1 MPRAHASTSPEVPS
15 PHPPRSAPQTARPTG
30 GMVPQPLMQAA
41 ATPIP
46 WHTMESDIVLEQLHV
61 NPAVGL
67 QETDAAA
74 RQQQYGPNE
83 LLERGTKNP
92 WRILGEQLTSVVML
106 VLGVGAL
113 IKALLGEYLDAGAIL
128 AVVLLNAVLG
138 FIQEYR
144 AERAIAALKRLA
156 TPLVRVRRSAQVRD
170 IPARDLVPGDVILLE
185 AGNAIPA
192 DARLVESANVR
203 VQEASLTGESH
214 PVEKRLAAVAGTD
227 APLGDR
233 HNMLYLGT
241 TVTYGRGTAVVTE
254 TGMRT
259 ELGRIAELIQHV
271 VSEATPLQKR
281 VKHLGMTLSL
291 ASVAI
296 VALVF
301 LLGMLHGQAAGP
313 LFLAGVA
320 IAVAAMPEGLPAVL
334 TITLALGAQRM
345 LRRRALIR
353 TLPAVETLGSVTT
366 ICSDKTGTL
375 TENRMQVKF
384 LDVAGHTVDFTEML
398 HKGHPVLAENEAA
411 EPAHDTAQ
419 LLLLAAG
426 VLCND
431 AILERQTPE
440 GGTAYTI
447 GDPTEGALLVAAA
460 HFGLWKTPLDQR
472 LPRVSEVPFSS
483 ERKLMT
489 TLHRLPT
496 TPATANGLAQLE
508 RLWSAYQTPFVACTK
523 GAVDSLLRLCTQ
535 VCHGEQC
542 EPLSAAVQA
551 RITSASDQ
559 LAREGLRVLGLA
571 FRPLATLPD
580 QVTAEALE
588 QELIFIGLVG
598 MIDPPRPEV
607 QAAILT
613 CQAAGIRPVMITGDH
628 PLTARQIAREL
639 HIIAPEDERVLTG
652 ADLARM
658 SPQELLDAV
667 EHVSVYARVAPE
679 HKLHIVQALQQRG
692 HVVAMTGDGVND
704 APALRQSDIG
714 VAMGITGTDVAK
726 EAAHMVILDDNFSTI
741 VSAVEEGRTI
751 YDNVRKFVK
760 YIVTSNL
767 GEVIT
772 MCLSQVFGMPLPM
785 TTLQILWMN
794 LVTDGV
800 PGLALGLEPTE
811 KDAMR
816 RPPFQPGESIFSR
829 GIGRHILMMGPLL
842 GLVAFG
848 VGYWAYTSQHA
859 AWGTMVFMTLTLSQ
873 LGHALAVRSNRDS
886 LFRIGIRSNPL
897 LLGALLI
904 TLALQLA
911 VVYVP
916 VCQALFQTV
925 PLSAVELSICLVL
938 STLVFWAVELEKW
951 WLRRTG
957 AVV

>member
-1 MPRAHASTSPEVPS
+1 MH
-15 PHPPRSAPQTARPTG
+15 HPMDRQVFDREDTKTID
-30 GMVPQPLMQAA
+30 QAA
-41 ATPIP
+41 ALLMRKVRASVGDALMDAAHDRPALASLRCATGSRRQLPLRALQLFFIGAQALGARRPLASGEGRKTQQPDVNTYGFIGVWHRLWIERTRDGHGPFAQRRAPDGARFGRAFQRAMLHDTHGAHLREFQHPPCHLTAVAVLGERQRIVAAIP
-46 WHTMESDIVLEQLHV
+46 TEARKAWGLLALTTSEEGLEGQVNADGHV
-61 NPAVGL
+61 L

-92 WRILGEQLTSVVML
+92 WRILGEQLTSMVML

-113 IKALLGEYLDAGAIL
+113 IKALLGEYLDAGAIVV
-128 AVVLLNAVLG
+128 VVLLNAVLG
-138 FIQEYR
+138 FVQEYR

-192 DARLVESANVR
+192 DARLVEVANVR

-214 PVEKRLAAVAGTD
+214 PVEKMLPAVAGTD

-281 VKHLGMTLSL
+281 VKHLGMTLAL

-301 LLGMLHGQAAGP
+301 LLGMLYGQEAGP

-375 TENRMQVKF
+375 TENRMQVKI

-398 HKGHPVLAENEAA
+398 HQGHPVLEEGEAA
-411 EPAHDTAQ
+411 EPPHDAGQ
-419 LLLLAAG
+419 LLLLASG

-431 AILERQTPE
+431 AVLQRSTPE
-440 GGTAYTI
+440 GGAAYTL

-460 HFGLWKTPLDQR
+460 HFGLWKAPLAQR

-489 TLHRLPT
+489 TVHRLPT

-559 LAREGLRVLGLA
+559 LV
-571 FRPLATLPD
+571 
-580 QVTAEALE
+580 
-588 QELIFIGLVG
+588 
-598 MIDPPRPEV
+598 
-607 QAAILT
+607 
-613 CQAAGIRPVMITGDH
+613 
-628 PLTARQIAREL
+628 
-639 HIIAPEDERVLTG
+639 
-652 ADLARM
+652 
-658 SPQELLDAV
+658 
-667 EHVSVYARVAPE
+667 
-679 HKLHIVQALQQRG
+679 
-692 HVVAMTGDGVND
+692 
-704 APALRQSDIG
+704 
-714 VAMGITGTDVAK
+714 
-726 EAAHMVILDDNFSTI
+726 
-741 VSAVEEGRTI
+741 
-751 YDNVRKFVK
+751 
-760 YIVTSNL
+760 
-767 GEVIT
+767 
-772 MCLSQVFGMPLPM
+772 
-785 TTLQILWMN
+785 
-794 LVTDGV
+794 
-800 PGLALGLEPTE
+800 
-811 KDAMR
+811 
-816 RPPFQPGESIFSR
+816 
-829 GIGRHILMMGPLL
+829 
-842 GLVAFG
+842 
-848 VGYWAYTSQHA
+848 
-859 AWGTMVFMTLTLSQ
+859 
-873 LGHALAVRSNRDS
+873 
-886 LFRIGIRSNPL
+886 
-897 LLGALLI
+897 
-904 TLALQLA
+904 
-911 VVYVP
+911 
-916 VCQALFQTV
+916 
-925 PLSAVELSICLVL
+925 
-938 STLVFWAVELEKW
+938 
-951 WLRRTG
+951 
-957 AVV
+957 